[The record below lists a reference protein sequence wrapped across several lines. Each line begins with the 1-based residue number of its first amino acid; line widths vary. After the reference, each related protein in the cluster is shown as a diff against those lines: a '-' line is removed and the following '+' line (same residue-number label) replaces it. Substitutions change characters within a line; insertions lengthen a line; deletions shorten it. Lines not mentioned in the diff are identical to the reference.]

1 LSRLQGQ
8 HYQVWQHYQDIP
20 AKLKDRPEKR
30 VCGGWIPLA
39 SLLDQIERVPV
50 GSLEPYPGNPRRGD
64 VDAIAESLQANRQYA
79 PLIAQKSTRYVLA
92 GNHTLQAAIK
102 LGWETVTVAWVDVD
116 DAHALRIL
124 LSANRTADLA
134 GYDDRAL
141 AAVLNDL
148 DGDLEGTGYAAR
160 ELNDL
165 NNLLQRLGDHREEP
179 AAAPAAEDE
188 PAAPSAAE
196 EIRIKVLPEVF
207 DRWRAALDGHP
218 GNGDAMKLD
227 GLMSEIEQAREARER

>member
-1 LSRLQGQ
+1 MS
-8 HYQVWQHYQDIP
+8 
-20 AKLKDRPEKR
+20 
-30 VCGGWIPLA
+30 
-39 SLLDQIERVPV
+39 SLLDTIERVPV
-50 GSLEPYPGNPRRGD
+50 SSLEPYPGNPRRGD

-92 GNHTLQAAIK
+92 GNHTLQAAVK

-116 DAHALRIL
+116 DDHALRIL

-148 DGDLEGTGYAAR
+148 DGDLQGTGYAAR

-179 AAAPAAEDE
+179 APAPAPVPEDE
-188 PAAPSAAE
+188 PAAPAAAE

-207 DRWRAALDGHP
+207 DRWRAALDRHP
-218 GNGDAMKLD
+218 GNGDARKLD
-227 GLMSEIEQAREARER
+227 GLMGEIEQARER